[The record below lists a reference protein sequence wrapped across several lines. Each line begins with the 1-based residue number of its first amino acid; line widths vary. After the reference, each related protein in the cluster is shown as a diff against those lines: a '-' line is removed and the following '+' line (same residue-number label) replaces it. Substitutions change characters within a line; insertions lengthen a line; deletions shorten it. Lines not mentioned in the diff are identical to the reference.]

1 MAFLFIPVLYQLLC
15 LLPAP
20 CHPVPRAVQ
29 GGWLG
34 APAAARCPGPP
45 SGGHRQ
51 GVGHPGPRLQ
61 GHQGQPAQ
69 VHGMPLT
76 SRLSAPTH
84 PWCRVFGMMAG
95 VRRTHQRVVHSVS
108 MVGGGLTLLHQGK
121 VGKGASWCM
130 VLGAWCMVHGVW
142 CKELWCMVPQVE
154 ASCWWRRRNR
164 SGELRVRVEVAVHW
178 DRRGRV
184 HLQGVG
190 GRGLRRVAC
199 DPASMLVAQVGRDYH
214 HHTTTTTLPH
224 HHHHHHHHHPG
235 INICIDQSKC
245 DYL

>member
-1 MAFLFIPVLYQLLC
+1 MASVCHVGECVVVRCEECTLLLHRSFC
-15 LLPAP
+15 AEV
-20 CHPVPRAVQ
+20 PVPGQVVSF
-29 GGWLG
+29 
-34 APAAARCPGPP
+34 RCTSHLPP
-45 SGGHRQ
+45 PTLLLFFLLSLSSPDANHPPHRS
-51 GVGHPGPRLQ
+51 PPNFSDFT
-61 GHQGQPAQ
+61 P
-69 VHGMPLT
+69 
-76 SRLSAPTH
+76 H
-84 PWCRVFGMMAG
+84 PWCRVFGMTAG

-214 HHTTTTTLPH
+214 QHTTTTTLPH
-224 HHHHHHHHHPG
+224 HHHHHHHPG
-235 INICIDQSKC
+235 INIFIDQSKC